1 MDLMTM
7 KKTFYLAEIAAF
19 MLALTGCNKDDIEP
33 TPEMEIP
40 DIIFDT
46 DLGNSTDDVFAMQ
59 ALFAYQDAGYC
70 RVKGVM
76 QSRKLEKAKLLID
89 QFMHYYNAD
98 NVPLGLV
105 EGEQQFFEMIP
116 YYQLADSIKQ
126 DGKPLFEPTGIP
138 LSNRLPAW
146 KLYRKLLSEADDN
159 SISIVCVGM
168 FTNLGLLVSSS
179 ADEYSTLSGKE
190 LIKKKVKRLDL
201 MGGCF
206 SPIPLR
212 YTEAGKPKML
222 EAEYNIS
229 GDIPLAQ
236 KVINDWPTEIHL
248 FPLEEGLNFPSVH
261 DEILAQ
267 YASKPNSPIYQIYSR
282 YNEWA
287 KGDVGQ
293 YLWDVITMF
302 HTILGEDYFD
312 CSPTG
317 NISVN
322 DKGKTE
328 FTAVPNGNAHIISMN
343 ITCDYFIWKALDYI
357 ANYKL

>member
-1 MDLMTM
+1 MMRKFFYFAIVVVSLLLFTDC
-7 KKTFYLAEIAAF
+7 KKTEV
-19 MLALTGCNKDDIEP
+19 DP

-40 DIIFDT
+40 NIIFDT

-59 ALFAYQDAGYC
+59 ALFAYQDAGFC

-76 QSRKLEKAKLLID
+76 QSRKLGKAKLLID
-89 QFMHYYNAD
+89 KFMHYYKAD

-105 EGEQQFFEMIP
+105 EGEQQFFEIIP
-116 YYQLADSIKQ
+116 YYQLADSVKPN
-126 DGKPLFEPTGIP
+126 GKPLFESTGIS
-138 LSNRLPAW
+138 LSDRLPAW

-168 FTNLGLLVSSS
+168 FTNLGLLLGSE
-179 ADEYSTLSGKE
+179 ADEYSALSGRE
-190 LIKKKVKRLDL
+190 LVKKKVRRLDL

-206 SPIPLR
+206 SPVPLR
-212 YTEAGKPKML
+212 YSEGGIPKML
-222 EAEYNIS
+222 VAEYNIS

-248 FPLEEGLNFPSVH
+248 LPLEEGMNFPSVH
-261 DEILAQ
+261 NDILEQ
-267 YASKPNSPIYQIYSR
+267 YSKKQDSPIYQIYRR
-282 YNEWA
+282 YNEWG

-293 YLWDVITMF
+293 YMWDVITMF
-302 HTILGEDYFD
+302 HTILGEEFFD

-317 NISVN
+317 YISVKDN
-322 DKGKTE
+322 GTTE
-328 FTAVPNGNAHIISMN
+328 FTSDLDGNAHIISMN

-357 ANYKL
+357 ADYKL

>member
-1 MDLMTM
+1 MNKCFFLAVLAACLLGFVGC
-7 KKTFYLAEIAAF
+7 KKDTPS
-19 MLALTGCNKDDIEP
+19 P

-70 RVKGVM
+70 KVKGVM
-76 QSRKLEKAKLLID
+76 QSRKLEKAKLLLD
-89 QFMHYYNAD
+89 KFLHYYEAD

-105 EGEQQFFEMIP
+105 EGEQQFFEIIP
-116 YYQLADSIKQ
+116 YYQLADSVKQ
-126 DGKPLFEPTGIP
+126 DGKPLYESTGIP
-138 LSNRLPAW
+138 LSERLPAW
-146 KLYRKLLSEADDN
+146 KLYRKLLSEAEDN

-168 FTNLGLLVSSS
+168 FTNLGLLVGSQ
-179 ADEYSTLSGKE
+179 ADEYSPLSGKE
-190 LIKKKVKRLDL
+190 LIRKKVRRLDL

-206 SPIPLR
+206 SPVPLR
-212 YTEAGKPKML
+212 YSESGGIPKML
-222 EAEYNIS
+222 VAEYNIA

-248 FPLEEGLNFPSVH
+248 LPLEEGINFPSVH
-261 DEILAQ
+261 NEILEQ
-267 YASKPNSPIYQIYSR
+267 YSWKPDSPIYQIYRR
-282 YNEWA
+282 YNEWG

-293 YLWDVITMF
+293 YMWDAITMF
-302 HTILGEDYFD
+302 HTILGEEYFD

-317 NISVN
+317 YINVN
-322 DKGKTE
+322 DEGHTE
-328 FTAVPNGNAHIISMN
+328 FVAAPGGNAHIISMN

-357 ANYKL
+357 AAYRL